1 VSLSD
6 DPWELPSARSFF
18 SEIEG
23 EVAGGGAVVIGGPS
37 LPPDLDGAIDRYFKY
52 RNFIV
57 ERIEPPLD
65 RLPAQTLAEAFG
77 ATAEAAALAHE
88 ARLTDHLA
96 VVVVEALDTTA
107 LNGWYMFMRRF
118 LKERGGRSGGLAVLL
133 LRPGRALKFE
143 NLPLVAWNGRLRR
156 IDVTI
161 WADLH
166 APLDRP
172 EPLATLSAALAVD
185 LCGWRLDLAAE
196 IARARRQDLLD
207 PLGWLRLRV
216 GQAPATPCKLNGR
229 DMACPIALC
238 QEGRDEEIR
247 VRIWKAQLTALFPWL
262 ELHRQ
267 RVIDRHRRLLRIDQY
282 QRELG
287 VYDVDELEFGGLAW
301 QLRNRLGRAEA
312 DLVDCFAELRNDLAH
327 RRVVNPAS
335 LDRAIREAQQ
345 TEAGG

>member
-1 VSLSD
+1 MNLSD

-18 SEIEG
+18 SEIES
-23 EVAGGGAVVIGGPS
+23 EVAGGGGVVTGGPS
-37 LPPDLDGAIDRYFKY
+37 LPPDLDGAIDRYFKH

-57 ERIEPPLD
+57 VRIEPTLD
-65 RLPAQTLAEAFG
+65 RLPAQALADAFT

-88 ARLTDHLA
+88 ARLTDYLA
-96 VVVVEALDTTA
+96 IVVTEALDTTA
-107 LNGWYMFMRRF
+107 LNGWRMFMIRF
-118 LKERGGRSGGLAVLL
+118 LKERVGRSGGLAVLI
-133 LRPGRALKFE
+133 LRLGNEPTLE
-143 NLPLVAWNGRLRR
+143 NLPLVAWNGLRR

-166 APLDRP
+166 APLDRS
-172 EPLATLSAALAVD
+172 EPLASLAAALAVD

-216 GQAPATPCKLNGR
+216 GQAPAAPCKLNGR

-247 VRIWKAQLTALFPWL
+247 IRIWKAQLTALFPWL
-262 ELHRQ
+262 EAHRQ
-267 RVIDRHRRLLRIDQY
+267 RVIDRHRRILRIDQY

-287 VYDVDELEFGGLAW
+287 VHDVDELEFGGLAW

-327 RRVVNPAS
+327 RRVVNPGS

-345 TEAGG
+345 FEAGG